1 MTRQTSS
8 ARAIYVTSFLV
19 TQVIT
24 TALWFSGALLG
35 GRSVAAAL
43 VGAGFAGV
51 FAPVVLSATMV
62 RRFGSLQGDSLLR
75 PVVTRI
81 VAGPYDA
88 AFDRC
93 AEAVRSLG
101 GSTVEQ
107 LDRTSGTVSARVAR
121 TPESWGE
128 RVVVS
133 LRELNSETEITV
145 SSHPRMALTV
155 IDQGKNQRNV
165 EHILTN
171 LRAAGV
177 G

>member
-51 FAPVVLSATMV
+51 FASVVLSATMV

-88 AFDRC
+88 AFNRC

-101 GSTVEQ
+101 RQ
-107 LDRTSGTVSARVAR
+107 HR
-121 TPESWGE
+121 
-128 RVVVS
+128 
-133 LRELNSETEITV
+133 
-145 SSHPRMALTV
+145 
-155 IDQGKNQRNV
+155 
-165 EHILTN
+165 
-171 LRAAGV
+171 RAT
-177 G
+177 